1 MDKMFENDYIVKK
14 IQQDSYNDFI
24 SNLISNYY

>member
-1 MDKMFENDYIVKK
+1 MDKMFENDYIVQK

-24 SNLISNYY
+24 SNLYQL